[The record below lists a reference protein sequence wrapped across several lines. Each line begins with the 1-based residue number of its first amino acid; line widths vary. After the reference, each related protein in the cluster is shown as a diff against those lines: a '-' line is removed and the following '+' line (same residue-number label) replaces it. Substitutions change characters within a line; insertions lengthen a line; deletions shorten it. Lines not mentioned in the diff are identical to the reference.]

1 MGTNIC
7 PKFTLNSD
15 GKSREVI
22 PEILGVY
29 ELHNTMNNGRVV
41 FNGTYK
47 HAIDAMRIP
56 IWFYS
61 IHTNKE
67 GLSNLKGAWMVRVI
81 LQYIVKLEQAK
92 RFSKL

>member
-15 GKSREVI
+15 GKSRAVI

-29 ELHNTMNNGRVV
+29 ELHNTTHNGRVV

-47 HAIDAMRIP
+47 YAIDVMRTP

-61 IHTNKE
+61 LHTNNE
-67 GLSNLKGAWMVRVI
+67 QLSNVKGAWMVRVI
-81 LQYIVKLEQAK
+81 LQYIVKLEQA
-92 RFSKL
+92 R